1 MKRKAQLTR
10 KTKETEIKV
19 TWKLDGEGKYAVS
32 TGIPFFNHMLE
43 LFTRHGFFDLE
54 IAARGDVEVDEHHTV
69 EDVGIALGRSL
80 KEALSGFE
88 GIRRYGHAIVPM
100 DEALCSVT
108 IDISGRPYLVWNGD
122 ISGRVGSFDVA
133 VAKEFFLGF
142 VREAKVTLHVNLV
155 YGENVHHRI
164 ESVFKAFGRALR
176 EATSKDQFVKGVLS
190 TKGVL

>member
-19 TWKLDGEGKYAVS
+19 TWKLDGEGKYAIS

-69 EDVGIALGRSL
+69 EDVGIAMGRGL
-80 KEALSGFE
+80 KDALAGFE

-122 ISGRVGSFDVA
+122 ISGRVGSFDVE

-142 VREAKVTLHVNLV
+142 VREAKVTLHVNLH

-164 ESVFKAFGRALR
+164 EAVFKAFGRALR

>member
-1 MKRKAQLTR
+1 
-10 KTKETEIKV
+10 
-19 TWKLDGEGKYAVS
+19 
-32 TGIPFFNHMLE
+32 
-43 LFTRHGFFDLE
+43 
-54 IAARGDVEVDEHHTV
+54 
-69 EDVGIALGRSL
+69 
-80 KEALSGFE
+80 
-88 GIRRYGHAIVPM
+88 M

-122 ISGRVGSFDVA
+122 ISGRVGSFDVE

-142 VREAKVTLHVNLV
+142 VREAKVTLHVNLH

-176 EATSKDQFVKGVLS
+176 EATSKDEFVKGVLS